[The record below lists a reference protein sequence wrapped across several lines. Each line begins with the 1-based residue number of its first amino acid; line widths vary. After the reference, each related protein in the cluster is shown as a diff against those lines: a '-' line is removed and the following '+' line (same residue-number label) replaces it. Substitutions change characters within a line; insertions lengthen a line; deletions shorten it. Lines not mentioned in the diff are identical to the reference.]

1 MIGAIHKFVRTHSLI
16 TIKPRF
22 ELCRPTCN
30 MSASTAYDN
39 YHEIEMKRIS
49 KLTGSHGE
57 NILTL
62 SRIAE
67 TMELLSFTA
76 KSS

>member
-1 MIGAIHKFVRTHSLI
+1 
-16 TIKPRF
+16 
-22 ELCRPTCN
+22 

-57 NILTL
+57 NISTL
-62 SRIAE
+62 
-67 TMELLSFTA
+67 LLKQWNFYNTSILYKTSFY
-76 KSS
+76 SNIFIFIHYIFIYYFNI